1 MRERIKTWINTMQNM
16 LDYLTHYANTIL
28 EHYRDPYHGTPLF
41 FDGCNTFN
49 NKPVSWK
56 NTDGTEWEL
65 SNIASQ
71 QNLFRFFYGLSA
83 LTNQPKYKQA
93 AQEAIQWHFDHAD
106 SSGLIRWGGHS
117 FLDLKTLNTVGP
129 ENKNMVHELKHHCP
143 FYELMYETNPNAT
156 SRMIKAIWNC
166 HVINWDNME
175 MTRHGSYGLEF
186 DEITFWDKPQN
197 RHLEPLR
204 EMKGLSFVNIGNDL
218 VFSAGMLYKLDSDEK
233 ALSWAEFLMSQYVN
247 SRHPDTKLGCYQY
260 NRPLKTGDAPEDE
273 NDPQYT
279 FSFWGDRAQR
289 QFGPEYG
296 DVAKEAWVLF
306 KMDEEALNGPEGIYG
321 DCGLAQTLLARELG
335 EDGKQ
340 LLDWTTE
347 GLEAWAY
354 YAYDANT
361 NEIKPMF
368 ADGKDLTGQQI
379 PRYGYYGK
387 KGVEIIRRPVPSHVF
402 LAYVTNWTE
411 NCSVGNQSNII
422 WTTVCAMAK
431 HFDLGNW
438 DSDEPNINLQTK
450 ADEPLFL
457 FATLEM
463 YQATKNA
470 SYLALA
476 EKLGGNIFQ
485 RSANRDFFTTSHD
498 HINCRFDD
506 IEPLALLSLIAA
518 KQGQRELVPIYRSRG
533 GYIHGDMM
541 MPDGSIKNTMDVK
554 SIYPCTL

>member
-1 MRERIKTWINTMQNM
+1 MQNM

-166 HVINWDNME
+166 HVTNWDNME

-422 WTTVCAMAK
+422 WATVCAMAK

-438 DSDEPNINLQTK
+438 VNDEPNVNLQTK

-470 SYLALA
+470 SYLTLA
-476 EKLGGNIFQ
+476 EKLGENIFE
-485 RSANRDFFTTSHD
+485 RSANRELFTASHK
-498 HINCRFDD
+498 HIHCRFDD

>member
-1 MRERIKTWINTMQNM
+1 MQKM
-16 LDYLTHYANTIL
+16 LDYLTHYADTIL
-28 EHYRDPYHGTPLF
+28 QNYRDPYHGTPLF

-49 NKPVSWK
+49 GKPVTWK
-56 NTDGTEWEL
+56 NTDDTEWEP

-71 QNLFRFFYGLSA
+71 QNLFRFFCGLSA
-83 LTNQPKYKQA
+83 LTNQQKYKQA
-93 AQEAIQWHFDHAD
+93 AQDAIQWHFDNAD

-143 FYELMYETNPNAT
+143 FYELMYETNPTAT

-166 HVINWDNME
+166 HVTNWDNME
-175 MTRHGSYGLEF
+175 MSRHGSYGLEF
-186 DEITFWDKPQN
+186 DEATFWDRPQN
-197 RHLEPLR
+197 KHLEPLR

-218 VFSAGMLYKLDSDEK
+218 VFSAGMLYKLNRDEK

-273 NDPQYT
+273 KDPQYT

-335 EDGKQ
+335 KDGKQ

-402 LAYVTNWTE
+402 LAYVTNWIE

-422 WTTVCAMAK
+422 WATVCAMAK

-438 DSDEPNINLQTK
+438 VSDEPNVNLETQ

-457 FATLEM
+457 FAALEM
-463 YQATKNA
+463 HQATKKA

-554 SIYPCTL
+554 SIYSCTL

>member
-1 MRERIKTWINTMQNM
+1 MQNM

-106 SSGLIRWGGHS
+106 ASGLIRWGGHS

-143 FYELMYETNPNAT
+143 FYELMYETNPTAT

-166 HVINWDNME
+166 HVTNWDNME

-422 WTTVCAMAK
+422 WATVCAMAK

-438 DSDEPNINLQTK
+438 VNDEPNVNLQTK

-470 SYLALA
+470 SYLTLA
-476 EKLGGNIFQ
+476 EKLGENIFE
-485 RSANRDFFTTSHD
+485 RSANRELFTASHK
-498 HINCRFDD
+498 HIHCRFDD